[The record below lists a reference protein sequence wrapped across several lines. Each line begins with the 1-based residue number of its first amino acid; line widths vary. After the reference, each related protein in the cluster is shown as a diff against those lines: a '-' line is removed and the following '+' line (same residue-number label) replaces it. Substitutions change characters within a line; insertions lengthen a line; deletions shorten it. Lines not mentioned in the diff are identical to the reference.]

1 MDPSEGIDLTFAG
14 FVISLATTAAM
25 HFGDIPDPT
34 TGKPSEPDLAR
45 AAGVIQVL
53 EMLQQKTRGNLIPEE
68 ERVLDDVLYE
78 LRMRFVQA
86 HQGERRIVQP

>member
-1 MDPSEGIDLTFAG
+1 MEPSEGADLTFAG

-34 TGKPSEPDLAR
+34 TGKRAEPDLPR

-68 ERVLDDVLYE
+68 ERVLDDILYE
-78 LRMRFVQA
+78 LRMRFVEA

>member
-1 MDPSEGIDLTFAG
+1 MEPTEGTDFTFAG

-34 TGKPSEPDLAR
+34 TGTRGEPDLPR
-45 AAGVIQVL
+45 AAGVIQLL

-86 HQGERRIVQP
+86 HQGDRRIVQP

>member
-1 MDPSEGIDLTFAG
+1 MEPSEGADLTFAG

-34 TGKPSEPDLAR
+34 TGQRSEPDLAR
-45 AAGVIQVL
+45 AAGVIQLL

-86 HQGERRIVQP
+86 HQGDRRIVQP

>member
-1 MDPSEGIDLTFAG
+1 MEPTEGADLTFAG

-34 TGKPSEPDLAR
+34 TGKPGEPDLPR
-45 AAGVIQVL
+45 AAGVIQLL
-53 EMLQQKTRGNLIPEE
+53 EMLQEKTRGNLIPEE
-68 ERVLDDVLYE
+68 ERVLDDILYE

-86 HQGERRIVQP
+86 HQGDRRIVQP

>member
-1 MDPSEGIDLTFAG
+1 MEPSEGADLTFAG

-25 HFGDIPDPT
+25 HFGDIPDPM
-34 TGKPSEPDLAR
+34 TGKPAEPDLAG
-45 AAGVIQVL
+45 AAGIIQLL

-68 ERVLDDVLYE
+68 ERVLDDILYE

-86 HQGERRIVQP
+86 HQADRRIVQP

>member
-1 MDPSEGIDLTFAG
+1 MEPSEGADLTFAG

-34 TGKPSEPDLAR
+34 TGQRSEPDLPR
-45 AAGVIQVL
+45 AAGVIQLL

>member
-1 MDPSEGIDLTFAG
+1 MEPSEGADLTFAG

-34 TGKPSEPDLAR
+34 TGQRAEPDLPR

-68 ERVLDDVLYE
+68 ERVLDDILYE